1 MVSFSTLLA
10 FAIVSLSMVCS
21 PGPNMMYL
29 ISRSIT
35 QGRMAG
41 FISLLGIMLGFVIYI
56 IATMFGLTVLFL
68 AVPAVYEAVK
78 WAGAAYLLWLAWNS
92 IKPGATSSMEP
103 RTISNEPPRKLFIM
117 GLMTNLLNP
126 KIAILYVSLLPQF
139 EDPEKGSLLIQGA
152 VLGFTQITVSFI
164 INLLIVF
171 TASKSATWFGT
182 RPTWLRVQ
190 RWLMASVLTGLAV
203 RLAFE
208 RRQ

>member
-1 MVSFSTLLA
+1 MVSLSTLVA

-21 PGPNMMYL
+21 PGPNMIYL

-56 IATMFGLTVLFL
+56 IATMFGLTVLFV

-92 IKPGATSSMEP
+92 IKPGATSIMEP
-103 RTISNEPPRKLFIM
+103 RMISNEPPRKLFLR

-139 EDPEKGSLLIQGA
+139 EDPEKGSLLFQGA
-152 VLGFTQITVSFI
+152 VLGLTQITVSFI
-164 INLLIVF
+164 VNLVIVC
-171 TASKSATWFGT
+171 TASKIAKWFGT
-182 RPTWLRVQ
+182 RPTWLQ
-190 RWLMASVLTGLAV
+190 STALAYGKCFNG
-203 RLAFE
+203 ACCTSCF
-208 RRQ
+208 

>member
-1 MVSFSTLLA
+1 MVSLSTLVA

-21 PGPNMMYL
+21 PGPNMIYL

-56 IATMFGLTVLFL
+56 IATMFGLTVLFV

-92 IKPGATSSMEP
+92 IKPGATSIMEP
-103 RTISNEPPRKLFIM
+103 RMISNEPPRKLFLR
-117 GLMTNLLNP
+117 GLMTNLLNS

-139 EDPEKGSLLIQGA
+139 EDPEKGSLLFQGA
-152 VLGFTQITVSFI
+152 VLGLTQITISVMV
-164 INLLIVF
+164 NLVIVC
-171 TASKSATWFGT
+171 TASKIAKWFGT

-203 RLAFE
+203 CLAFE